1 MNTIA
6 EKYAEAIDLLNCYTS
21 AENKKNLKKCIKILE
36 QHRDA
41 AIKRAEAPAKPANKW
56 VTFVKQ
62 YCEDNDANYREA
74 MKDPEVKE
82 AYQKANKT
90 VKKSPPEPKGKPPK
104 EPKEKQPKEP
114 KQSPATAL
122 RWNTIPEGYRFRAQ
136 QKTHTMWFKKVGDT
150 LIETDED
157 GEDIGNAPYTEN
169 PMQKAAND
177 FRNYASIEYSI
188 SGWEFLKAYDANTGK
203 TKSLKA
209 WKGEPSYLDF

>member
-6 EKYAEAIDLLNCYTS
+6 EKYAEAIDLLSSNTNS
-21 AENKKNLKKCIKILE
+21 KNLKKCIKILE

-41 AIKRAEAPAKPANKW
+41 AIKRALAPAKPANKW

-62 YCEDNDANYREA
+62 YCEDNEANFREA
-74 MKDPEVKE
+74 IKDPEVKE
-82 AYQKANKT
+82 AYTKANKA
-90 VKKSPPEPKGKPPK
+90 PKITKAPK
-104 EPKEKQPKEP
+104 EPKEPKAP
-114 KQSPATAL
+114 KQSPATAE
-122 RWNTIPEGYRFRAQ
+122 RWNAIPEGYRFRAQ

-157 GEDIGNAPYTEN
+157 GEDIGNDPYTDN

-209 WKGEPSYLDF
+209 WKGEPSYLEF